1 MRGTFD
7 AYNRL
12 TTKNDDT
19 LYFVYNPDSNES
31 ALYLGSR
38 IIASA
43 EGDSIGES
51 SIDALKDVLISE
63 DLADKSF
70 LIYDAE
76 KHQWIDIQQDK
87 LAFVGATATSAGVSG
102 FVPAPEMKQTNLFLR
117 SDGTWVEIT
126 SASGEKIN
134 QNIINIINESKQ
146 SHEDIIANVVNG
158 ITAAKGDLI
167 IIEDA
172 ILGEIYSSTAYI
184 FNDEKW
190 TALSKYHNAN
200 KVIFAE
206 DIGNIPAAGENL
218 LTVLDNVVSTLS
230 IDGDNATITVDNQ
243 QFGLKN
249 YGIQYYKFV
258 AETGDYVLQIVDE
271 DHPWITGLEPRVTS
285 EDGQLVLAW
294 FEQNSTTIDG
304 INAQIS
310 ALSTSV
316 NDLQNVISDK
326 ANAEDVYTKD
336 ETDIKISTAIATA
349 DHLKRKIV
357 AQYIDIQTYIEQN
370 EDADQYIF
378 MVPIGVTDYDNK
390 YEEYIVI
397 NNIIE
402 PVGNWSVNLDDYAT
416 IEQLSSKVDK
426 DENARLITLD
436 EAEKLKNIAA
446 NAEVNIINTVDEAVF
461 KVENRKLNLLNIS
474 VSKVTNLENL
484 LNNKV
489 DKVEGSRLITQ
500 AEAEKLETVE
510 ANYIA
515 SVDENQFSVKDRKLN
530 LLDISISKVTN
541 LEALLNNKANKEDL
555 NNLDTKIDELDD
567 RVSVVESAIIWG
579 DMI

>member
-19 LYFVYNPDSNES
+19 LYFVYNQDSNES

-43 EGDSIGES
+43 EGDTIGES

-63 DLADKSF
+63 NLEDKSF
-70 LIYDAE
+70 LMYDV
-76 KHQWIDIQQDK
+76 KLGQWINVQK
-87 LAFVGATATSAGVSG
+87 ENLVFVGATATSAGVSG

-117 SDGTWVEIT
+117 SDGTWATIENNSI
-126 SASGEKIN
+126 GEVN
-134 QNIINIINESKQ
+134 QNIINITNESKKP
-146 SHEDIIANVVNG
+146 HNEIIAEAVNELI
-158 ITAAKGDLI
+158 ITKGDLI
-167 IIEDA
+167 IIKDA
-172 ILGEIYSSTAYI
+172 IAGEIYSSTVYI
-184 FNDEKW
+184 FDDENW
-190 TALSKYHNAN
+190 IALSNYYNAN
-200 KVIFAE
+200 NIIFAE
-206 DIGNIPAAGENL
+206 DINNIPAAGENL
-218 LTVLDNVVSTLS
+218 ITVLQNILSTLTVG
-230 IDGDNATITVDNQ
+230 GDNKTITVDNQ

-249 YGIQYYKFV
+249 YGTQYYKFI

-271 DHPWITGLEPRVTS
+271 DHPWIAGLEPRVTS

-304 INAQIS
+304 INAQIA
-310 ALSTSV
+310 ALSTTV
-316 NDLQNVISDK
+316 NDLQEVVADK
-326 ANAEDVYTKD
+326 ANTEDVYTKT
-336 ETDIKISTAIATA
+336 ETDTKIATAITNA

-357 AQYIDIQTYIEQN
+357 TQYSDIQNYIDNY
-370 EDADQYIF
+370 EDSDQYIF

-397 NNIIE
+397 DNIIE
-402 PVGNWSVNLDDYAT
+402 PVGNWSVDLTNYAT
-416 IEQLSSKVDK
+416 IEQLNAKVDK
-426 DENARLITLD
+426 NENARLITLD
-436 EAEKLKNIAA
+436 EASKLENIEA
-446 NAEVNIINTVDEAVF
+446 NAEVNIIDSVDEAVF

-474 VSKVTNLENL
+474 VSKVTNLEAL

-489 DKVEGSRLITQ
+489 DKVEGSRLITSE
-500 AEAEKLETVE
+500 EAKKLESVE

-515 SVDENQFSVKDRKLN
+515 SVDENIFSVTDRKLN

-541 LEALLNNKANKEDL
+541 LEALLNSKANKSDL
-555 NNLDTKIDELDD
+555 DDLDIKVNELDD
-567 RVSVVESAIIWG
+567 RITSIEGSITWV